1 VKLIFI
7 HGAGNTSAVWH
18 YQVKYFPD
26 AEAINLPG
34 RLSQGEPCASVE
46 DYTDWLH
53 RYILQQGYSDPVL
66 IGHSLGGAIA
76 QLYALKYPQDIK
88 ALVLIGTGARLRVAP
103 DSLSLMRD
111 GIENPSVW
119 LKNFV
124 EPRYSQVAPEAR
136 EGIIK
141 KIADAGPA
149 VQLNDSLCCDKF
161 DIMDRVYQI
170 RVPTLIICGSEDQM
184 TPPKY
189 SSYLAS
195 KIEGAKLVIIDG
207 GTHLAFA
214 ETPEAVN
221 RAIEQFLNEL

>member
-1 VKLIFI
+1 
-7 HGAGNTSAVWH
+7 
-18 YQVKYFPD
+18 
-26 AEAINLPG
+26 
-34 RLSQGEPCASVE
+34 
-46 DYTDWLH
+46 
-53 RYILQQGYSDPVL
+53 
-66 IGHSLGGAIA
+66 
-76 QLYALKYPQDIK
+76 
-88 ALVLIGTGARLRVAP
+88 
-103 DSLSLMRD
+103 MRD